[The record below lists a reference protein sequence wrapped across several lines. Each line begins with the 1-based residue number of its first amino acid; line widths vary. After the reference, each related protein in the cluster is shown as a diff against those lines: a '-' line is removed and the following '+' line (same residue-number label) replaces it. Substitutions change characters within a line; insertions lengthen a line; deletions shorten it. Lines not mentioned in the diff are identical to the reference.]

1 MQVQWSPA
9 PCCTNSNHKS
19 KMEQLEIEGEN
30 FKGGMVW
37 LIINNSWSV
46 VLSKWLVLFYFINV
60 CVQEKS
66 DKRKLYIRNRSAV
79 FWGEAVRGGV
89 TSLHPIPFWTK
100 ININTISSPPLVWID
115 DPKFIQTL
123 NKSQPDDKKIITI
136 IQISYTVPVLNHDR
150 HNIPLFL
157 YIIPHYSLFYLYGV
171 LLSI

>member
-1 MQVQWSPA
+1 M
-9 PCCTNSNHKS
+9 
-19 KMEQLEIEGEN
+19 
-30 FKGGMVW
+30 
-37 LIINNSWSV
+37 
-46 VLSKWLVLFYFINV
+46 
-60 CVQEKS
+60 
-66 DKRKLYIRNRSAV
+66 
-79 FWGEAVRGGV
+79 RGGV

-150 HNIPLFL
+150 LTSIL
-157 YIIPHYSLFYLYGV
+157 YNIPHYSLFYLYGV